1 MRLLLLL
8 AATLLH
14 GASAQTGPT
23 VAVGSKVFTE
33 SVVLGEMATQ
43 VARQSGAAAVH
54 RRELGGTR
62 VLWEALTRG
71 DIDVYPEYTGTLVQE
86 IFAGQEIPGDN
97 ALRAALAREG
107 VEMLAPLG
115 FNDTYAL
122 GMSEARAEA
131 LGIASVS
138 DLAAHP
144 DLAVGLSSEFLDRA
158 DGWPGVREAYRL
170 GQADVRGLD
179 HDLALRALAAG
190 AIDVTDLYTTDAE
203 IAAGGIRVLRDDRGF
218 FPRYDAVFLVRADL
232 RARAPRAVA
241 AIERLGGRIDEATM
255 IGLNGRARLEGVPEA
270 TVAQDALRDLLD
282 VGTEARVESHP
293 ERVWR
298 RTHEHL
304 VLVGVSLLAAILVAI
319 PLGIAAAR
327 VRVLEAPVLGV
338 VSVAY
343 TIPALALLVVLIP
356 LLGIGTAPALVALFL
371 YALLPVVRN
380 THAGLTGIAPELRES
395 AEALGLPPLARL
407 ARVDLPLA
415 APSILAGIQTSAV
428 LTVGTATLGALVG
441 AGGYGQ
447 PILTGVRLADTG
459 LILEGAVPAA
469 LMALAAQALFTGL
482 GRIVLPRGLRG
493 G

>member
-1 MRLLLLL
+1 MRALLLLFL
-8 AATLLH
+8 AT
-14 GASAQTGPT
+14 GASAQTAPT
-23 VAVGSKVFTE
+23 VTVGSKVFTE

-43 VARQSGAAAVH
+43 LARSSGATAVH

-71 DIDVYPEYTGTLVQE
+71 DVDVYPEYTGTLVQE
-86 IFAGQEIPGDN
+86 IFAGQVLPDDG

-107 VEMLAPLG
+107 VEMLPPLG

-131 LGIASVS
+131 LGVKTVS
-138 DLAAHP
+138 DLAGHP
-144 DLAVGLSSEFLDRA
+144 DLAVGLSNEFLDRA
-158 DGWPGVREAYRL
+158 DGWPGVKAAYGL
-170 GQADVRGLD
+170 GQTDVRGLD
-179 HDLALRALAAG
+179 HDLALRALASGVIA
-190 AIDVTDLYTTDAE
+190 VTDLYTTDAE
-203 IAAGGIRVLRDDRGF
+203 IAAGGIRVLKDDRSF
-218 FPRYDAVFLVRADL
+218 FPRYDAVLLIRRDL
-232 RARAPRAVA
+232 RARSPGAVA
-241 AIERLGGRIDEATM
+241 ALERLGGRIDEATM
-255 IGLNGRARLEGVPEA
+255 IRLNGRARLEGVPEA
-270 TVAQDALRDLLD
+270 TVAHDALAALL
-282 VGTEARVESHP
+282 GTDTQAAVETRP
-293 ERVWR
+293 QRVWR
-298 RTHEHL
+298 RTKEHL
-304 VLVGVSLLAAILVAI
+304 VLVCVSLLAAVLVAI

-327 VRVLEAPVLGV
+327 VRWLEAPVLGV

-356 LLGIGTAPALVALFL
+356 VLGIGTAPALVALFL

-380 THAGLTGIAPELRES
+380 THAGLTGVAPELRES

-407 ARVDLPLA
+407 VRVDLPLA

-469 LMALAAQALFTGL
+469 LMALVAQALFAGV
-482 GRIVLPRGLRG
+482 GRLVLPRGLR
-493 G
+493 